1 MSTSL
6 PLQIRRA
13 QRRSSRPAFRA
24 LAATAIVLTMVCV
37 VAQVGNGQTQRPNI
51 VLIVS
56 DDLGYAD
63 IGVYGSR
70 EIPTPSIDRIAREG
84 IRFTNAYVSGPYC
97 SPTRAG
103 LMTGRYPQRF
113 GFEFNP
119 DGSPD
124 YGLPLTETTLA
135 DRLKAVGYR
144 TALFG
149 KWHLG
154 SADRLHPMRRG
165 FEEFY
170 GFLGA
175 EHSYVNVD
183 HIDVGTNTPDPLLD
197 GMKPASS
204 VTYLT
209 EAFGDRAVGYIK
221 QHASEP
227 FFLYLAFNAAH
238 VPMEAPATYLARFPN
253 IADPQR
259 RTYAAMVSAMDDA
272 IGRTL
277 TALRDQNLEEKT
289 LVIFLND
296 NGGPTMPTTTVNA
309 SSNAPLRG
317 SKRQTWEGGIR
328 VAFAMSWKG
337 RLDAGRV
344 DHRPII
350 QLDVLPTALAA
361 ADVSTI
367 GLTLDGVNL
376 LPFLTGTA
384 TGTPHDA
391 LYWRFGGMM
400 AIRRGDWK
408 LVKTRDGPFV
418 DVDPSALRDL
428 SEAGLYNL
436 SEDIGESRNRAAERP
451 DKVKELSDLW
461 QQWNR
466 QLSKPLWSVTVGK
479 PAKSNAGRCLLQ
491 ENSRRDCGTQ
501 ADVDVAEIDQRRRR
515 S

>member
-1 MSTSL
+1 MKL
-6 PLQIRRA
+6 A
-13 QRRSSRPAFRA
+13 VRA
-24 LAATAIVLTMVCV
+24 LAAAALFLMTACDDRR
-37 VAQVGNGQTQRPNI
+37 RPNI
-51 VLIVS
+51 VLIVA

-70 EIPTPSIDRIAREG
+70 DIPTPNIDRLAREG
-84 IRFTNAYVSGPYC
+84 IRFTDAYVSGPYC

-113 GFEFNP
+113 GYEFNP

-124 YGLPLTETTLA
+124 FGLPLTETTIA
-135 DRLKAVGYR
+135 DRLKAAGYR

-154 SADRLHPMRRG
+154 SAERLHPMRRG

-175 EHSYVNVD
+175 DHSYMNVD
-183 HIDVGTNTPDPLLD
+183 YVDVGTNLPDPLLD
-197 GMKPASS
+197 GMTPAPS

-209 EAFGDRAVGYIK
+209 DALGDRAVRYIE

-238 VPMEAPATYLARFPN
+238 VPMEAPEKYLARFPD
-253 IADPQR
+253 IADPTR
-259 RTYAAMVSAMDDA
+259 RTYAAMVAAMDDA

-277 TALRDQNLEEKT
+277 ASLRDQKLEETT

-296 NGGPTMPTTTVNA
+296 NGGPTMPSTTVNG

-337 RLDAGRV
+337 HLDAGRE

-350 QLDVLPTALAA
+350 QLDVVPTALAA
-361 ADVSTI
+361 AGIATD
-367 GLTLDGVNL
+367 GAGFDGVDL
-376 LPFLTGTA
+376 LPFLTGA
-384 TGTPHDA
+384 AKGAPHDT
-391 LYWRFGGMM
+391 LYWRLGGTM
-400 AIRRGDWK
+400 AIRSGDWK
-408 LVKTRDGPFV
+408 LVKTRDGPLV
-418 DVDPSALRDL
+418 DVDPSTLADL

-436 SEDIGESRNRAAERP
+436 SEDLGETRNRAAERP

-466 QLSKPLWSVTVGK
+466 QLSKPSWGPRPEPSK
-479 PAKSNAGRCLLQ
+479 
-491 ENSRRDCGTQ
+491 D
-501 ADVDVAEIDQRRRR
+501 
-515 S
+515 